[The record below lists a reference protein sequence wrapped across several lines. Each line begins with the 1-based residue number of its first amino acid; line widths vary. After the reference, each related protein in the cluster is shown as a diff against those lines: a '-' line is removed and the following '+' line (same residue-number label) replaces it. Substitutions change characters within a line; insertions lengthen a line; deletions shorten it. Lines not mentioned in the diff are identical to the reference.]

1 MPLQITA
8 NRRQLALVGAE
19 VTGSISPQSLGLTAR
34 NISLRN
40 QFLRREDGRGGRNGD
55 ADAATDVEALAF
67 VGKRILVQLLNQL
80 SRDFVRT
87 LRRYVTD
94 EYDELIAAVSSDKV
108 LLTHQLS

>member
-1 MPLQITA
+1 MTS
-8 NRRQLALVGAE
+8 
-19 VTGSISPQSLGLTAR
+19 SISPLSFRLAAR

-40 QFLRREDGRGGRNGD
+40 QFLRREDGRGRRNGD
-55 ADAATDVEALAF
+55 ADAATDVERLAF

-80 SRDFVRT
+80 SRDFVST
-87 LRRYVTD
+87 LKRYVTD